1 MNEPSHGLEH
11 RAHVAA
17 AGLRRAAAVHSPD
30 LGELAT
36 VSRVTRVGRVALTM
50 AALSTV
56 GAAAFALATVA
67 DPTAVRWGTA
77 AILLLL
83 LVVTVLLCAHAGGH
97 AWFVPLP
104 ALALAAVW
112 VLTASARS
120 PAAGWWLVA
129 LSALA
134 SGAGTLVAVTALRQ
148 RLRGSWAVL
157 APVRGA
163 AGESV
168 TALTPLGVVRVGGET
183 WSAASVSGPLP
194 PGAPV
199 HVLRVQ
205 GVRLEVWSEV
215 GTVPDGQS
223 FDTEED
229 QL

>member
-1 MNEPSHGLEH
+1 
-11 RAHVAA
+11 
-17 AGLRRAAAVHSPD
+17 
-30 LGELAT
+30 
-36 VSRVTRVGRVALTM
+36 M